1 MAKIRGGS
9 PEVVLEGENVL
20 TPTFSTPLVAKEHS
34 LEEEKAPNSGAS
46 HSEKKT
52 NRFLQA
58 KMRRASSGNALKT
71 VTLYN
76 LRRLPLLGDRS
87 KQLTEK
93 QINFRWPSTEKELFS
108 ITKDPHTKLEQ
119 LTICNSFAWYGIQL
133 HFTNGFKSPL
143 FMTSFKEDRQTATH
157 RIDTLR
163 NIRKIAV
170 KDWKPQICGL
180 KMMDGKGKDLLSL
193 EWCALGTWQT

>member
-1 MAKIRGGS
+1 M
-9 PEVVLEGENVL
+9 
-20 TPTFSTPLVAKEHS
+20 
-34 LEEEKAPNSGAS
+34 
-46 HSEKKT
+46 
-52 NRFLQA
+52 
-58 KMRRASSGNALKT
+58 
-71 VTLYN
+71 
-76 LRRLPLLGDRS
+76 
-87 KQLTEK
+87 
-93 QINFRWPSTEKELFS
+93 FS

-119 LTICNSFAWYGIQL
+119 LTILNSFAWYGIQL

-180 KMMDGKGKDLLSL
+180 KMMDGKGKDLLNL
-193 EWCALGTWQT
+193 EWCALGQWQTQDIAEDEEIVGVYGNKTQSDYFNNIGFIVLKR